1 MKRLEFQ
8 GDITLEDIYEQNKD
22 IIYTQILESISEVVD
37 NKKELDRIEVME
49 FDKNGTL
56 FTIDLKTY
64 QFIPVL
70 QSAIEYYADPSVE
83 KYELC
88 KKCKDLIDILSS

>member
-1 MKRLEFQ
+1 MKRLEFC
-8 GDITLEDIYEQNKD
+8 GDITLEEIYEQNKD
-22 IIYTQILESISEVVD
+22 VIYDQVIESISGVVD
-37 NKKELDRIEVME
+37 NEKELDRIEVME
-49 FDKNGTL
+49 FDRGGTL

-88 KKCKDLIDILSS
+88 KRCKDLIDILSS